1 MIVALFGHH
10 HSKSYQSSSCVSS
23 SIAKIRRL
31 ISRRSFIQNFV
42 CAHYFISSVG
52 CLPIG
57 TLTTNPT
64 DIFFR
69 SSFCHS
75 ISRNMATY
83 HRDGW
88 TKFTDLPTEI
98 VRQYVPPLTSSS
110 YKGSSGRVGILGGS
124 ERYTGAPYYAAM
136 ASLKAGSDLAFVF
149 CAKEAAIPIKCYSPE
164 LMVSPVYSAEEFEK
178 AYNEHHSNVQQSALV
193 LVDSMVNQVCSML
206 DRMHV
211 FIVGPGLGRHPLVLR
226 ATAEII
232 QRAMSIDLPL
242 VIDAD
247 ALFLLTQEPYKD
259 ILKAPTTNPNRIV
272 VLTPNAVELKRLQ
285 DAVVNCS
292 SEDERRRIEESYRG
306 VICVEKGQYDRI
318 FFFSSLFHG
327 DNVSTTKSAMMVC
340 QEEGGWK
347 RSGGLGD
354 ILSGVTG
361 TFLAWKKL
369 VSASGTEELL
379 PCWSA
384 CCIAKLA
391 TQAAFQK
398 KRRAMTAP
406 DVLEEIGP
414 VIDQL
419 LSSHF
424 D

>member
-1 MIVALFGHH
+1 
-10 HSKSYQSSSCVSS
+10 
-23 SIAKIRRL
+23 
-31 ISRRSFIQNFV
+31 
-42 CAHYFISSVG
+42 
-52 CLPIG
+52 
-57 TLTTNPT
+57 
-64 DIFFR
+64 
-69 SSFCHS
+69 
-75 ISRNMATY
+75 
-83 HRDGW
+83 
-88 TKFTDLPTEI
+88 
-98 VRQYVPPLTSSS
+98 
-110 YKGSSGRVGILGGS
+110 
-124 ERYTGAPYYAAM
+124 M

-164 LMVSPVYSAEEFEK
+164 LMVSSVYSAEEFEK
-178 AYNEHHSNVQQSALV
+178 AYEHPNVPQSAQI
-193 LVDSMVNQVCSML
+193 LVDSMVNQVGSML

-232 QRAMSIDLPL
+232 RRAMSIDLPL

-259 ILKAPTTNPNRIV
+259 LLKAPTINPNRIV

-285 DAVVNCS
+285 DAVVNCTS
-292 SEDERRRIEESYRG
+292 DDEKRRIEESYRG
-306 VICVEKGQYDRI
+306 VICVEKGQNDRI
-318 FFFSSLFHG
+318 FFFSSLFDG
-327 DNVSTTKSAMMVC
+327 DNDYTNNLTMMVC
-340 QEEGGWK
+340 QEEGGQK

-369 VSASGTEELL
+369 VSTSGTEELL

-384 CCIAKLA
+384 CCVAKLA
-391 TQAAFQK
+391 TQAAFKK

-414 VIDQL
+414 VIDKL
-419 LSSHF
+419 LSPHF